1 MSNSHSFHIPVMGT
15 AFTADTPLKVA
26 QYGIDSVIAL
36 ADDVLLERLRKMYCD
51 LNNRDYEEISIKEED
66 SRAVRITA
74 YLNLVNELIEEK
86 YNNFISKIKEKEE
99 DLKQYFNLLPDTSN
113 IKKDFQVFIEGLP
126 SMEEMNLWVKEN
138 MSLGSVDVNIM
149 TKVDKTNYKKGVELP
164 SEFNDAHAGL
174 RGFANSNLESSII
187 FSAGMNPRL
196 YGYIASFPDFF
207 PNENGYIK
215 KKIVLKVS
223 DFRSAMI
230 QGKFLAKKGLWVSEY
245 RVESGLNCGGHA
257 FATDGFLMGPILAE
271 FRDKKQELIDST
283 YEVCQQ
289 VLESNDKIVPKE
301 TLKIKITAQ
310 GGVGTSEEHD
320 FLINHY
326 NLDSVGWGTPFLLVP
341 TVTTVDDDTIE
352 QLKNAKEKDLY
363 LSNVSPLGVPFNNL
377 RGSSKEIE
385 KMENAQK
392 GKAGSSCPR
401 KFLAMNYEYNKQGMC
416 TASRKFQSIKFDEIK
431 DEKELTEN
439 EKYDKIIE
447 KTCLCV
453 GLSATAMIKNN
464 IATKDS
470 MGVSICPGPN
480 MAYFSKTLSLSEMV
494 HHIYGKIN
502 VISRDDRPNM
512 FVKEFQ
518 LYIDYLKNKI
528 RDAKDDFNKK
538 QDKYLSKFML
548 NMNEGIEYY
557 YNLFQ
562 DNNSVI
568 SDLDNEKLKLNILNS
583 DIEKLKETLV
593 INS

>member
-207 PNENGYIK
+207 PDKNGYIK

>member
-289 VLESNDKIVPKE
+289 ALESNDKIVPKE

>member
-1 MSNSHSFHIPVMGT
+1 
-15 AFTADTPLKVA
+15 
-26 QYGIDSVIAL
+26 
-36 ADDVLLERLRKMYCD
+36 
-51 LNNRDYEEISIKEED
+51 
-66 SRAVRITA
+66 
-74 YLNLVNELIEEK
+74 
-86 YNNFISKIKEKEE
+86 
-99 DLKQYFNLLPDTSN
+99 
-113 IKKDFQVFIEGLP
+113 
-126 SMEEMNLWVKEN
+126 

-289 VLESNDKIVPKE
+289 ALESNDKIVPKE

-310 GGVGTSEEHD
+310 GGVGTAEEHD

-392 GKAGSSCPR
+392 GKSGSSCPR

-518 LYIDYLKNKI
+518 LYIDFLKNKI

-548 NMNEGIEYY
+548 NMNEGLEYY

-568 SDLDNEKLKLNILNS
+568 FDLDNEKSKLNILNS

>member
-1 MSNSHSFHIPVMGT
+1 MSKSHSFHIPVMGT

-113 IKKDFQVFIEGLP
+113 IKKDFQVFIESLP

-207 PNENGYIK
+207 PDKNGYIK

-289 VLESNDKIVPKE
+289 ALESNDKIVPKE

-392 GKAGSSCPR
+392 GKSGSSCPR
-401 KFLAMNYEYNKQGMC
+401 KFLAMNYDHNKQGMC

-562 DNNSVI
+562 DNNLVI

>member
-126 SMEEMNLWVKEN
+126 SMEEINFWVKEN

-196 YGYIASFPDFF
+196 YGYISSFPDFF

-289 VLESNDKIVPKE
+289 ALESNDKIVPKE

-453 GLSATAMIKNN
+453 GLSATSMIKNN

-502 VISRDDRPNM
+502 VISSDDRPNM

-518 LYIDYLKNKI
+518 LYIDFLKNKI
-528 RDAKDDFNKK
+528 RDVKDDFNKK